1 MKLQRYDDRIRPE
14 LDRVSVSNDCGQRI
28 CHWVRR
34 TRGARTL
41 RAAVNGVPAGQS
53 DEKLF
58 DRYRELIE
66 RVAAA
71 KHAAGS
77 ADRIIRV
84 DDLLPPIIDDG
95 CVRPPPA

>member
-1 MKLQRYDDRIRPE
+1 M
-14 LDRVSVSNDCGQRI
+14 
-28 CHWVRR
+28 
-34 TRGARTL
+34 
-41 RAAVNGVPAGQS
+41 NGVPAGQS

-95 CVRPPPA
+95 CVRPHSRPEVVRLTIALVIGGISSHKRRT

>member
-1 MKLQRYDDRIRPE
+1 MKLQRYDDRIRAE
-14 LDRVSVSNDCGQRI
+14 LDGVSFRMTAGNGLVIYFVEHMALVEC
-28 CHWVRR
+28 
-34 TRGARTL
+34 
-41 RAAVNGVPAGQS
+41 AAVNGVPAGQS

-71 KHAAGS
+71 KHAAGT

-95 CVRPPPA
+95 CVRPLRA